1 MPNKKDVCGDAKF
14 SQTSNPS
21 VQQRLSPL
29 TVILDKKYRHSSYY
43 YANKYINKLNKM
55 II

>member
-14 SQTSNPS
+14 SQTS